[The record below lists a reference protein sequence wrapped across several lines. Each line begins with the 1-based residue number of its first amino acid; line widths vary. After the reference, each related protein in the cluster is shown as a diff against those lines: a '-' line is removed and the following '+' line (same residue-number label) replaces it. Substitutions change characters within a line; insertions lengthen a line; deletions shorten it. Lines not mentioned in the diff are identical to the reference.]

1 VDDPAEEFRVPQTVQ
16 LAPSV
21 ETAQSARTAV
31 PADAGTT
38 PVTPVRG
45 AGQSRPHLVSTA
57 DARRISKTLFARMA
71 TLEEGTQEH
80 TDVRNTL
87 VELNMT
93 LVKFAAARYRTRDE
107 PLEDILQVG
116 TIGLIKAINRFD
128 PDRAI
133 EFPTFALPTIVGEIK
148 RFFRDTS
155 WAVHVPRRLQELR
168 LHLARATADLAQ
180 ALDRPPTVAELAARL
195 RLTREEVTEG
205 LIAANGYTT
214 NSLDRLADETGE
226 GSTLFERLG
235 HIDPGLDCIDN
246 VTSLKPLIAQLTDR
260 ERSVLSLRFT
270 GDLTQ
275 SQIGSELGISQMH
288 VSRILTRA
296 LGRLRTPLLDEE

>member
-1 VDDPAEEFRVPQTVQ
+1 VPQTVQ
-16 LAPSV
+16 LAPPV
-21 ETAQSARTAV
+21 ETARTAV
-31 PADAGTT
+31 PADAGAA
-38 PVTPVRG
+38 PVRG
-45 AGQSRPHLVSTA
+45 AVPSRPHLVSTA

-71 TLEEGTQEH
+71 TLEEGTHEH

-155 WAVHVPRRLQELR
+155 WGVHVPRRLQELR

-180 ALDRPPTVAELAARL
+180 TLDRPPTVAELAGRL

-214 NSLDRLADETGE
+214 NSLDQLADDTGD
-226 GSTLFERLG
+226 GSTLVERLG
-235 HIDPGLDCIDN
+235 HTDPGLDCIDN

-296 LGRLRTPLLDEE
+296 LGQLRTRLLDEE